1 MRAAVQLSN
10 RERHTMTDMR
20 ALAEQGFSRAA
31 GAPLIACNSIR
42 LLQDARENYAA
53 SSNASTRTS
62 SLKQRRHV
70 DEHHA

>member
-10 RERHTMTDMR
+10 RERHTMTDTR
-20 ALAEQGFSRAA
+20 ALADQAFSRAA
-31 GAPLIACNSIR
+31 GAPLIAGNSVH

-53 SSNASTRTS
+53 SSHASTRTS

>member
-1 MRAAVQLSN
+1 MRAAVQRSN
-10 RERHTMTDMR
+10 RERHTMRDMR

-31 GAPLIACNSIR
+31 GAPLIAGNSVR
-42 LLQDARENYAA
+42 LLQDARENDAA
-53 SSNASTRTS
+53 RSHASTRTS

>member
-10 RERHTMTDMR
+10 RERHTMTDLR

-31 GAPLIACNSIR
+31 GAPRIAGNGVR
-42 LLQDARENYAA
+42 LPQDARENYAA
-53 SSNASTRTS
+53 RSHASIRTS
-62 SLKQRRHV
+62 SLKQRRPV